1 MLRAILL
8 TALAAPGAALLLAG
22 SAPKP
27 FITGPAATS
36 RARPIVAVSSLE
48 NTEQP
53 EFITTLTDV
62 GITALRLGT
71 CALDRGALPALEALS
86 LNRIQ
91 ASAAAKAGV
100 TEALARSRAA
110 VPT

>member
-1 MLRAILL
+1 MLLRAVLL

-22 SAPKP
+22 AAPKP
-27 FITGPAATS
+27 TVIA

-71 CALDRGALPALEALS
+71 CALMVHHGFDK
-86 LNRIQ
+86 IQ
-91 ASAAAKAGV
+91 V
-100 TEALARSRAA
+100 
-110 VPT
+110 